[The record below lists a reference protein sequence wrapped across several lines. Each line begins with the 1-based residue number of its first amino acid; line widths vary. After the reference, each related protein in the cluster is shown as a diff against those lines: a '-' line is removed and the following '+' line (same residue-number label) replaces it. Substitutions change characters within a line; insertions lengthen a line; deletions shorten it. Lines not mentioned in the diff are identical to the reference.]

1 MAGCAH
7 RLRLDPRRRRS
18 VVSGVAPLQ
27 IEKLKWWFSP
37 SLFRLSFSPFCCGL
51 SPPNFVLARTR
62 GSNARGSGSGGKEG
76 RLAERV
82 GECVRLTASNCAL
95 LSRQCLRETERERP
109 VVCLSLV

>member
-7 RLRLDPRRRRS
+7 RLRLDPRRS

-37 SLFRLSFSPFCCGL
+37 SSLPVPVSPSPFCCGL

-62 GSNARGSGSGGKEG
+62 GSNARGSGSGGREG
-76 RLAERV
+76 
-82 GECVRLTASNCAL
+82 GT
-95 LSRQCLRETERERP
+95 TG
-109 VVCLSLV
+109 

>member
-7 RLRLDPRRRRS
+7 RLRLDPRPS

-37 SLFRLSFSPFCCGL
+37 SLSRLSFPFCCGL

-95 LSRQCLRETERERP
+95 LSRQCLRESVRSS
-109 VVCLSLV
+109 VCR